1 MSLKNKAVPLS
12 DRLQQVCQEYFLL
25 QTVIQWKNKGG
36 VCLMKKYAA
45 SGIIRYIFIAPL
57 IPCLWVLIF
66 SLMYIRQGQFGFLCF
81 CVLFFYLFFITIELI
96 LFHNAFL
103 RIFIDDKGIANKYF
117 RLYWDD
123 ALAFRIIEVNF
134 GVLPKKYSVDILC
147 IGDVSAKSFPA
158 LDPRKTIFI
167 SLNKRTKE
175 IIRAVA
181 GDNFPL

>member
-1 MSLKNKAVPLS
+1 
-12 DRLQQVCQEYFLL
+12 
-25 QTVIQWKNKGG
+25 
-36 VCLMKKYAA
+36 MKKYAA

-103 RIFIDDKGIANKYF
+103 RIF
-117 RLYWDD
+117 
-123 ALAFRIIEVNF
+123 RIIEVNF

-147 IGDVSAKSFPA
+147 IGDVSANSFPA

>member
-1 MSLKNKAVPLS
+1 
-12 DRLQQVCQEYFLL
+12 
-25 QTVIQWKNKGG
+25 
-36 VCLMKKYAA
+36 MKKYEA

-147 IGDVSAKSFPA
+147 IGDVSANSFPA